1 MIDMKKKYRTRS
13 GLPVRILCV
22 DRAGFNPVVYLIMED
37 GGETIVSATIDGRFA
52 SFPGQ
57 ENGLDLIEIQPF
69 EGFKTDD
76 LVVVWD
82 GDSGLKQFRYFSHTE
97 DGYAVCFVSG
107 TSYYNSGFYVWTN
120 CRKATPEEIKSKI
133 VNQEI

>member
-13 GLPVRILCV
+13 DLLVRILCV
-22 DRAGFNPVVYLIMED
+22 DRVSDHPVVYLVMS
-37 GGETIVSATIDGRFA
+37 GGEECVITTTIEGKVFSNSDVDRDM
-52 SFPGQ
+52 
-57 ENGLDLIEIQPF
+57 DLIEIQPF

-82 GDSGLKQFRYFSHTE
+82 GLLGLKQFRYFSHTE
-97 DGYAVCFVSG
+97 DGYVVCFVSG
-107 TSYYNSGFYVWTN
+107 TSYCNSGFYVWTN